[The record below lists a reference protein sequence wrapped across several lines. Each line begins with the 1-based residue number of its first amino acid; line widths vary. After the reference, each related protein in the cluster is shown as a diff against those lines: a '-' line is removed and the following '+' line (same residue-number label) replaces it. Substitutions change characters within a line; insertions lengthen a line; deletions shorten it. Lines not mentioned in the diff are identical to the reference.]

1 MAQLRV
7 KSLFYNFILLVVL
20 LPALLLS
27 LPGLS
32 LAASLA
38 LEQEARCGMEE
49 HVHTQDCYLGDVLLC
64 TKKMHTH
71 SNNCYLVLLSDNDIN
86 QLLSAVSSTPDKS
99 LESII
104 TAALAEEDDDSDSLQ
119 FQPPEQD
126 PPAVPLPSVSSPT
139 AAPLVLNGKLTTT
152 ETLAAGPS
160 DVAPIG
166 NDGISPRGLGDD
178 KKTSGRYINF
188 YIYVVGEGWTYIGNL
203 PYTMENYYAR
213 ILTAD
218 IEALLDGYDTF
229 QIRYHLYES
238 YLSSSNNK
246 TTVDGAYTTIF
257 YPSRETIYAR
267 ILHKNANSASN
278 EDLKFYRLT
287 YIQPDGATQYRFV
300 AVPKAST
307 VLPALPD
314 GYIWQAEGGTR
325 YSAGSTVSN
334 IRSSLIFTAV
344 QNSCTVTF
352 LSNGSAYTKTTD
364 IIPGSSI
371 SAPAAPTR
379 VGYTFGGWYKDEA
392 CTTAYNFESAVTSN
406 LTLYAKWT
414 PHTYPV
420 SITYQDANGG
430 VVNRLETT
438 QSHDATV
445 YLDENYTWSDTA
457 GNRYASGSNVPIQG
471 EVHFVGIPITYTLH
485 FTHETNVTTQTV
497 LQGERVTLPTLPAGY
512 TWYDSNN
519 KSYSGGDTYGPVT
532 SDMTF
537 LAVSRTLTV
546 NYTVNF
552 PNVTVDKTPTLY
564 GTTSATGSDTALGGR
579 SYITRSLTSRKAAR
593 EDGTERYTYFFRGW
607 QVQNG
612 DGTIIPPDS
621 TLSWSVLDSYD
632 TDGDGKVNLV
642 GVWENAGR
650 LNSIT
655 FYVRLDSAAVDTNGN
670 ITGQP
675 TTNYTPPVFY
685 THVGGVNSSW
695 SEAQIKAAYQIADT
709 SSDNSF
715 GADQKIRALY
725 GEKAEGMWLYDF
737 PTDNEVFAYL
747 KNYITG
753 GKTLTVDDEPVKAD
767 ELDSRHYAI
776 RWYVCKLEGSA
787 WHIDGRLVRKEGTIT
802 VDKSFGGDP
811 DTVALAKNGFYIVA
825 ENGTKDANGNFVPYK
840 STDKAYK
847 RHVLQLK
854 DATVNGNSYEWRID
868 HVLLDEYWR
877 VTEYPVD
884 VEGSSYYA
892 EYSVYD
898 TDGSYTAMAEYG
910 TQASAVGKTFALD
923 EDPDQGLLIDFRNYY
938 YDTESILIKK
948 EDAATGLP
956 IGGAVFELWQNGT
969 RLTFDYDAASGQY
982 VRNEAGNGTL
992 QRITTEADGFSII
1005 STTGFS
1011 YEYGDVVVKEVI
1023 APAGYAAAPDVTIG
1037 LGSDKKTVVLKKVA
1051 NTDQSKW
1058 KDFAEV
1064 PNNDV
1069 LVVKDNTADY
1079 IAVNVKKLWNTNT
1092 PADSVDVVLQANG
1105 GNAAAVFPGLGN
1117 AQVKLNEA
1125 NNWSYTWT
1133 DLPRY
1138 ANGLEVTWSV
1148 KEVVVGNTPTMADG
1162 VTFANW
1168 IVTYSPG
1175 TKADLDADG
1184 KSDDYA
1190 FTVTNTSR
1198 SPKLILTKVSTNGS
1212 ALPGATFRLE
1222 QVQLKNGAW
1231 QTVSGSTPVTAT
1243 TDATGMITFDNLVA
1257 GAFYRL
1263 TETGIP
1269 PGHFSLFEPVV
1280 LTVNGVGEISQVDT
1294 SGKQSP
1300 VTAPG
1305 ITHPSAYNIQV
1316 VNHRSVSLPETGGPG
1331 RAPCA
1336 ISGTLL
1342 MAAALLLLYRS
1353 RYGKEE
1359 KSSS

>member
-1 MAQLRV
+1 MAQFRA

-126 PPAVPLPSVSSPT
+126 PSAVPLPSVSSPT

-166 NDGISPRGLGDD
+166 DNGIALAAVTPSTGDNAVNFYVRLDGTITCIGTGTLTVTGVNR
-178 KKTSGRYINF
+178 KTYSYSAQNTVNTYNGNSVVSSLATNNIHANNGYYFRYNINGNTSAANNFNTNAEYQNQNLRFGNNAGARNVLLTTRSGRMNNYTYTPVDF
-188 YIYVVGEGWTYIGNL
+188 YTVTLDYSEAGGTDQVQYVQSGLKYNL
-203 PYTMENYYAR
+203 PDNHDEYNWFDEDGNPVTNLPDTITGKTTLYAR
-213 ILTAD
+213 PKTITATFVD
-218 IEALLDGYDTF
+218 RTGKPIADPISGTPSGGGLSITLPALPNHPNHCWIEQNGDGTT
-229 QIRYHLYES
+229 HS
-238 YLSSSNNK
+238 PNK
-246 TTVDGAYTTIF
+246 TLTINKNTT
-257 YPSRETIYAR
+257 
-267 ILHKNANSASN
+267 
-278 EDLKFYRLT
+278 
-287 YIQPDGATQYRFV
+287 FV
-300 AVPKAST
+300 AVPT
-307 VLPALPD
+307 HYTL
-314 GYIWQAEGGTR
+314 
-325 YSAGSTVSN
+325 
-334 IRSSLIFTAV
+334 
-344 QNSCTVTF
+344 TF
-352 LSNGSAYTKTTD
+352 L
-364 IIPGSSI
+364 
-371 SAPAAPTR
+371 
-379 VGYTFGGWYKDEA
+379 
-392 CTTAYNFESAVTSN
+392 
-406 LTLYAKWT
+406 
-414 PHTYPV
+414 
-420 SITYQDANGG
+420 DANG
-430 VVNRLETT
+430 TT
-438 QSHDATV
+438 
-445 YLDENYTWSDTA
+445 
-457 GNRYASGSNVPIQG
+457 
-471 EVHFVGIPITYTLH
+471 
-485 FTHETNVTTQTV
+485 TTQTV
-497 LQGERVTLPTLPAGY
+497 PYRETITLPDLPAGY
-512 TWYDSNN
+512 NWYLND
-519 KSYSGGDTYGPVT
+519 KPYSPGASFGPVT
-532 SDMTF
+532 DDASFT
-537 LAVSRTLTV
+537 AAPRSITV
-546 NYTVNF
+546 NYNVNF
-552 PNVTVDKTPTLY
+552 PSDAVSYVDSVPTLY
-564 GTTSATGSDTALGGR
+564 GTTSATGKDTTLGGQ
-579 SYITRSLTSRKAAR
+579 SYITRSLTSRKARR
-593 EDGTERYTYFFRGW
+593 EVNSGNKESQTYYFRGW
-607 QVQNG
+607 TIA
-612 DGTIIPPDS
+612 GTDLLIPPDA
-621 TLSWSVLDSYD
+621 TLTWSLLESYAVND
-632 TDGDGKVNLV
+632 TVNLT
-642 GVWENAGR
+642 GVWTDVDNAT
-650 LNSIT
+650 SAT
-655 FYVRLDSAAVDTNGN
+655 FFVRYDSVAVDTNGN
-670 ITGQP
+670 ITNQDS
-675 TTNYTPPVFY
+675 NLYTPELFHTY
-685 THVGGVNSSW
+685 VGGIPSNIINSDS
-695 SEAQIKAAYQIADT
+695 QLGAAYNIADT

-715 GADQKIRALY
+715 GADQAIRALY
-725 GEKAEGMWLYDF
+725 GEKADGIWLYDF
-737 PTDNEVFAYL
+737 PNDDDVFAWL
-747 KNYITG
+747 KDHMSKTP
-753 GKTLTVDDEPVKAD
+753 GKTLSVDGEEVKLD
-767 ELDSRHYAI
+767 ELDSAHYAI
-776 RWYVCKLEGSA
+776 RWYVFKIQNQS
-787 WHIDGRLVRKEGTIT
+787 WHIDGKLVKKEGTIT
-802 VDKSFGGDP
+802 VDKVFGGES
-811 DTVALAKNGFYIVA
+811 DTIAKAKDGFYIVA
-825 ENGTKDANGNFVPYK
+825 ENGTKDANGNFVPYEP
-840 STDKAYK
+840 TDKAYK

-877 VTEYPVD
+877 ITEYPVA

-923 EDPDQGLLIDFRNYY
+923 EDPDQGLLVDFRNYY
-938 YDTESILIKK
+938 YDAESILIKK

-956 IGGAVFELWQNGT
+956 IGGADFELWQNDT
-969 RLTFDYDAASGQY
+969 QLTFDYDTVSGQY
-982 VRNEAGNGTL
+982 VRNETGNGAL
-992 QRITTEADGFSII
+992 KRITTESDGFSII

-1011 YEYGDVVVKEVI
+1011 YEYGNVVVKEVI

-1037 LGSDKKTVVLKKVA
+1037 LDSDGKTVVLKNVA
-1051 NTDQSKW
+1051 NTEQPKW

-1117 AQVKLNEA
+1117 AQVKLNES

-1148 KEVVVGNTPTMADG
+1148 KEVVVGNTPTMSDG

-1212 ALPGATFRLE
+1212 VLPGATFRLE
-1222 QVQLKNGAW
+1222 QVELKNGAW

-1263 TETGIP
+1263 TETGVP
-1269 PGHFSLFEPVV
+1269 PEHYSLFEPVV

-1305 ITHPSAYNIQV
+1305 ITTTSAYNIQV